1 LLKDA
6 RVRFGATTKSGI
18 MVGLGETTEELRV
31 VFDDLAA
38 NHVSLLTIGQY
49 LSPSKDHLPVTRYV
63 PPEEF
68 DVLAEMAKSSG
79 IKKVFSAPLVRS
91 SYHADE
97 QSAG

>member
-1 LLKDA
+1 
-6 RVRFGATTKSGI
+6 
-18 MVGLGETTEELRV
+18 
-31 VFDDLAA
+31 
-38 NHVSLLTIGQY
+38 LTIGQY

-68 DVLAEMAKSSG
+68 DFLAETAKSSG